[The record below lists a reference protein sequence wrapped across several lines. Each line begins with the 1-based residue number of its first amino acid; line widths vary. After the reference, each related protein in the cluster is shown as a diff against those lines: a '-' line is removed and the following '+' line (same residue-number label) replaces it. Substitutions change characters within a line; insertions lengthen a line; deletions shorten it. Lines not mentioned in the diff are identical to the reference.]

1 MAAYG
6 TAHEIEFSGRVPTL
20 EWDIFLDPYLVK
32 RVEIVLNEKE
42 AFIQRQKDAR
52 EKSRKTKDN
61 DERATDS
68 KENDDIDEIGS
79 SPSQTTNYSSERLV
93 LKYYDTEIR
102 RRTALLVDR
111 MLIAHGNVLQL
122 VMEQTGYF
130 KKYNF
135 SRVKRT
141 RKTLGGGIFARQW
154 LAIYSE
160 AMKLGLGA
168 EELDFDDDNTLD
180 SETTEDDTL
189 GDEVDIVD
197 DQSESSKKS
206 DHIGVEKPVGP
217 PTKIYMRRDT
227 ADDENDDDM
236 SDDGSTARSTASEPS
251 PMKSSRRAQQD
262 RRHRRKRRPRK
273 TPEKKHDA
281 AITSLK
287 HASVAPDKSITESVQ
302 LLTQIMH
309 CSAPF
314 GLLLDMKSRHVS
326 RRVWALVV
334 DFLRDAGAR
343 VEGVGKRS
351 FICHN
356 FVCIIV
362 YIHLICAVLK
372 LHSSLKR

>member
-1 MAAYG
+1 MSLPSNPVVAAYG

-42 AFIQRQKDAR
+42 AFIERQKDVR
-52 EKSRKTKDN
+52 EKSSRAKHGN
-61 DERATDS
+61 ERATDS
-68 KENDDIDEIGS
+68 KESDDVDGVGS

-168 EELDFDDDNTLD
+168 EDLDFDDDNTLD
-180 SETTEDDTL
+180 SETTESLGTQDDTFDDE
-189 GDEVDIVD
+189 GDILD
-197 DQSESSKKS
+197 DQSHSSKQV
-206 DHIGVEKPVGP
+206 DHTELEKPVGP
-217 PTKIYMRRDT
+217 PTKIYMRRNT
-227 ADDENDDDM
+227 ADDENEDDM
-236 SDDGSTARSTASEPS
+236 SDDGSTARSTVSEPS
-251 PMKSSRRAQQD
+251 PTKLSRARRERGYRRNRKPTKSPK
-262 RRHRRKRRPRK
+262 KR
-273 TPEKKHDA
+273 HDA
-281 AITSLK
+281 VDAVITSLNQ
-287 HASVAPDKSITESVQ
+287 ASVAPDKPITESIQ
-302 LLTQIMH
+302 LLTQIMQ

-343 VEGVGKRS
+343 VEGVGET
-351 FICHN
+351 ID
-356 FVCIIV
+356 
-362 YIHLICAVLK
+362 L
-372 LHSSLKR
+372 